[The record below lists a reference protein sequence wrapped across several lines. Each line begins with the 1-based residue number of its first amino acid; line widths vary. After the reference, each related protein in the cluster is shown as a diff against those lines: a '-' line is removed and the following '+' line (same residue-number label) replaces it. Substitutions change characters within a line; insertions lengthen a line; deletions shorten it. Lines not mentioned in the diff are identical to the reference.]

1 MVGIEPF
8 RNTPTRIVKER
19 NRRSQGVIGF
29 DARAGALLEW
39 ASNQPQKEAPVSA
52 IVSLRGVSKLFPVQ
66 GSAQRTKPVRAVDDV
81 TLDIEEGTV
90 VGIVGYSGAGKST
103 LVRLLNGL
111 ERPSKGQVFV
121 KGQDISTLPEGQL
134 RKVRSGIGMIF
145 QQFNLLKSRTVFG
158 NVAYPLKVAGWPKDK
173 IKPRVDELLE
183 FVGIADKAGSYPRR
197 LSGGQQQRVG
207 IARALANAPDILLA
221 DEATSAL
228 DPETTR
234 DVLRLL
240 RRINK
245 ELGTTV
251 VVITHEMHVV
261 REICDTVV
269 MMEAGSVVEA
279 GPTYSVFAT
288 PRSDSTQRFVATAVH
303 GTPEP
308 DTVARLS
315 AAHPGQLVSIG
326 ISEAAPTP
334 LVAATFERHGVG
346 SSVVYGGVTEIQ
358 NKILGTLTYELTG
371 SDAAIDAALADL
383 GDVTAVERQ
392 TAAAEQQTDPAD
404 SAVPHLPVLANAGE
418 QP

>member
-1 MVGIEPF
+1 
-8 RNTPTRIVKER
+8 
-19 NRRSQGVIGF
+19 
-29 DARAGALLEW
+29 LEW
-39 ASNQPQKEAPVSA
+39 ASNQPLKEAPVSA
-52 IVSLRGVSKLFPVQ
+52 IISLRGVSKVFPVQ
-66 GSAQRTKPVRAVDDV
+66 GRHPGQRGRHPDPVRAVDDV
-81 TLDIEEGTV
+81 TLDIEDGAV

-111 ERPSKGQVFV
+111 ERPTEGQVFI
-121 KGQDISTLPEGQL
+121 KGQDTSALPEGQL
-134 RKVRSGIGMIF
+134 RKVRAGIGMIF

-158 NVAYPLKVAGWPKDK
+158 NVAYPLKVAGWPKEK
-173 IKPRVDELLE
+173 IKPRVEELLE
-183 FVGIADKAGSYPRR
+183 FVGIADKASSYPRR

-207 IARALANAPDILLA
+207 IARALANLA

-240 RRINK
+240 RRINQ

-261 REICDTVV
+261 REFCDTVV
-269 MMEAGSVVEA
+269 MMESGRVVET
-279 GPTYSVFAT
+279 GPTYSVFAD
-288 PRSDSTQRFVATAVH
+288 PQSDSTQRFVSTAVH
-303 GTPEP
+303 GTPGV
-308 DTVARLS
+308 DTVSRLA
-315 AAHPGQLVSIG
+315 AAHPGHLVSIG

-334 LVAATFERHGVG
+334 LVAATFEHHGVG
-346 SSVVYGGVTEIQ
+346 SSVVFGGVTEIQ

-392 TAAAEQQTDPAD
+392 TPTADTAD
-404 SAVPHLPVLANAGE
+404 SAVPHLPVPANAGE
-418 QP
+418 

>member
-1 MVGIEPF
+1 M
-8 RNTPTRIVKER
+8 
-19 NRRSQGVIGF
+19 
-29 DARAGALLEW
+29 
-39 ASNQPQKEAPVSA
+39 SA
-52 IVSLRGVSKLFPVQ
+52 IVSLRGVSKQFPV
-66 GSAQRTKPVRAVDDV
+66 SAGRTVNKGTQPVRAVDSV

-111 ERPSKGQVFV
+111 ERPTEGQVFV
-121 KGQDISTLPEGQL
+121 KGQDISSLPESQL

-158 NVAYPLKVAGWPKDK
+158 NVAYPLKVAGWPKEK
-173 IKPRVDELLE
+173 IQPRVEELLE
-183 FVGIADKAGSYPRR
+183 FVGIADKARTYPRR

-251 VVITHEMHVV
+251 VVITHEMNVV

-269 MMEAGSVVEA
+269 MMESGRVVES
-279 GPTYSVFAT
+279 GPTYSVFAD
-288 PRSDSTQRFVATAVH
+288 PQSPSTQRFVSTAVH

-308 DTVARLS
+308 DTVIRLS
-315 AAHPGQLVSIG
+315 AAHPGLLVSVG

-334 LVAATFERHGVG
+334 LVAAVFERHGV
-346 SSVVYGGVTEIQ
+346 STSVVFGGVTEIQ
-358 NKILGTLTYELTG
+358 NRILGTLTYELTG
-371 SDAAIDAALADL
+371 SDASIDAALAEL

-392 TAAAEQQTDPAD
+392 LPTAAPTE
-404 SAVPHLPVLANAGE
+404 SAVPHLAPVGE
-418 QP
+418 KP

>member
-1 MVGIEPF
+1 M
-8 RNTPTRIVKER
+8 
-19 NRRSQGVIGF
+19 
-29 DARAGALLEW
+29 D
-39 ASNQPQKEAPVSA
+39 A
-52 IVSLRGVSKLFPVQ
+52 IVSLRGVSKVFPVP
-66 GSAQRTKPVRAVDDV
+66 GNKRAEPVSAVDNV
-81 TLDIEEGTV
+81 TLEIEKGTV
-90 VGIVGYSGAGKST
+90 VGVVGYSGAGKST

-111 ERPSKGQVFV
+111 ERPSKGHVHV
-121 KGQDISTLPEGQL
+121 KGQDISSLSENDL
-134 RKVRSGIGMIF
+134 RKVRGGVGMIF

-158 NVAYPLKVAGWPKDK
+158 NVAYPLKVAGWPKAR
-173 IKPRVDELLE
+173 IGPRVEELLE
-183 FVGIADKAGSYPRR
+183 FVGIADKAGTYPRR

-207 IARALANAPDILLA
+207 IARALATAPDILLA

-269 MMEAGSVVEA
+269 MMESGRVVES
-279 GPTYSVFAT
+279 GPTYSVFAN
-288 PRSDSTQRFVATAVH
+288 PQSSSTQRFVSTAVH

-308 DTVARLS
+308 ETVQRLS
-315 AAHPGQLVSIG
+315 AAHPGRLVSIG

-358 NKILGTLTYELTG
+358 NRILGTLTYELTG
-371 SDAAIDAALADL
+371 SDASVNAALAEL

-392 TAAAEQQTDPAD
+392 MPTAQPSEG
-404 SAVPHLPVLANAGE
+404 AVPHLATVGE
-418 QP
+418 KP

>member
-1 MVGIEPF
+1 M
-8 RNTPTRIVKER
+8 
-19 NRRSQGVIGF
+19 
-29 DARAGALLEW
+29 
-39 ASNQPQKEAPVSA
+39 SA

-66 GSAQRTKPVRAVDDV
+66 RSNRTRGGKGRRPEPVRAVDRV
-81 TLDIEEGTV
+81 TLDIEEGSV

-111 ERPSKGQVFV
+111 ERPSEGQVFV
-121 KGQDISTLPEGQL
+121 KGQDISSLPEGEL
-134 RKVRSGIGMIF
+134 RKVRAGVGMIF
-145 QQFNLLKSRTVFG
+145 QQFNLLKSRTVYG
-158 NVAYPLKVAGWPKDK
+158 NVAYPLKVAGWHKEK
-173 IKPRVDELLE
+173 IRPRVEELLE
-183 FVGIADKAGSYPRR
+183 FVGIKDKADAYPRR

-269 MMEAGSVVEA
+269 MMESGRVVEA
-279 GPTYSVFAT
+279 GPTYSVFAD
-288 PRSDSTQRFVATAVH
+288 PLSGSTRRFVSTAVH
-303 GTPEP
+303 GTPEEE
-308 DTVARLS
+308 TVRRLS
-315 AAHPGQLVSIG
+315 AAHPGRLVSIG

-346 SSVVYGGVTEIQ
+346 SSVVFGGVTEIQ
-358 NKILGTLTYELTG
+358 NRILGTLTYELTG
-371 SDAAIDAALADL
+371 GDAAIDAALADL

-392 TAAAEQQTDPAD
+392 TAAVEQQTAPAD
-404 SAVPHLPVLANAGE
+404 GAVPHVPAHHLPVPTNAGE
-418 QP
+418 